1 MIYRQARIGKDGK
14 PFTMLKFR
22 TMDDE
27 GNITR
32 PWLRRTGLDELPQ
45 LWNVLRGDMA
55 LFGPRPE
62 TPEWD
67 LWYFV
72 VIPDWYERY
81 RVKPGILGL
90 AQVYGTVR
98 NGDRYHLRCK
108 DRQIMLDVEQ
118 IERCRTLSGRL
129 GVIAE
134 IIFNLPAAIRRG
146 QRSEGSKHDTST
158 TTVRGVPGEP
168 SPHGTEPRSDRSALG
183 SVHRN
188 RTPDLLLRQDP

>member
-1 MIYRQARIGKDGK
+1 MIYQQSRIGKDGK

-27 GNITR
+27 GNITH
-32 PWLRRTGLDELPQ
+32 PLLRRWGLDELPQ
-45 LWNVLRGDMA
+45 LWNVLRGEMSI
-55 LFGPRPE
+55 FGPRPE

-67 LWYFV
+67 LFYFI

-81 RVKPGILGL
+81 KVKPGILGL

-108 DRQIMLDVEQ
+108 DRQILFDLEQ
-118 IERCRTLSGRL
+118 IDRCRTLRGRM

-146 QRSEGSKHDTST
+146 QHSEGSKHEPSNSA
-158 TTVRGVPGEP
+158 VRPVPGEP
-168 SPHGTEPRSDRSALG
+168 ASYRTEPRRDRRVLG
-183 SVHRN
+183 SVPSN
-188 RTPDLLLRQDP
+188 RTPDRLLG